1 MKLTKI
7 LENSII
13 ESRIK
18 NINRRIQL
26 VESFARSDYNWLM
39 LFEAIEKADTG
50 WLSRFEPGALTF
62 AEGQYQKYQAG
73 IADALRAYIGNDTYE
88 LLFVESDGDLKSVN
102 IPPQKLKILRLFD
115 TVTSIEQ
122 LVKVIDA
129 NKSDQLFKDLFEI
142 SSVTGS
148 ELTGAVKSGRGGLGK
163 GEVLCVLLV
172 HNGISGGTD
181 STDLDGDVKAE
192 IKSTK
197 SKTPLFGVPLGAS
210 RVAPWQSQR
219 QLRRL
224 QALIDSVIDAP
235 AYTEFLESIQTLLP
249 KKMKAVSEGKSPIYF
264 FKSSEPIGNINGTEL
279 TNLKKFFAGCYLK
292 YYKSKSGVED
302 DIYLDIDSP
311 DDNTKDVF
319 LKAKLLDPAELAS
332 IKKGKKVSF
341 SVTSANKENAR
352 LMEVFENKLK
362 QHPYVTTP
370 GAFEAALEADLKQLL
385 KVPFLIFHEDAGL
398 KAPDVLTS
406 NTVGSYKARVKEFT
420 LNQVK
425 IEYNSSEPEE

>member
-1 MKLTKI
+1 MKLQKI
-7 LENSII
+7 LKDSIL
-13 ESRIK
+13 ESRAKI
-18 NINRRIQL
+18 INRRIQL
-26 VESFARSDYNWLM
+26 VESFNRSDYNWLM
-39 LFEAIEKADTG
+39 LFEAIEKADQG

-73 IADALRAYIGNDTYE
+73 IADALRSYIGNDNYE
-88 LLFVESDGDLKSVN
+88 NLFYEDKNYKKVKISPD
-102 IPPQKLKILRLFD
+102 KLKILRLFD

-129 NKSDQLFKDLFEI
+129 NKNNQLFKDLFEI

-172 HNGISGGTD
+172 RNGMSGGTD

-210 RVAPWQSQR
+210 RIEPWQTQR

-224 QALIDSVIDAP
+224 QSLIDSVIDVP
-235 AYTEFLESIQTLLP
+235 AYAEFLESIQSILP
-249 KKMKAVSEGKSPIYF
+249 KKMKSVAEGKSPIYF

-279 TNLKKFFAGCYLK
+279 SNLKKFFDGCYLK
-292 YYKSKSGVED
+292 YFGSKSGVED

-311 DDNTKDVF
+311 DDNAKDVF

-332 IKKGKKVSF
+332 IKKGNKVSF

-362 QHPYVTTP
+362 QHPYVTTR
-370 GAFEAALEADLKQLL
+370 GAFDAALEADLKQLL

-398 KAPDVLTS
+398 KAPDVLTGS
-406 NTVGSYKARVKEFT
+406 TIQSYKARVKEFT

-425 IEYNSSEPEE
+425 IEYNSSSTEE